1 MFVAEKLRAK
11 NIAEYLLYMWQVE
24 DLIRAFSLDIDK
36 LEMGYLSRFDSLD
49 AKQQK
54 DLRQWYADIIEMMR
68 SEGVAEKGHLQI
80 CRNVLINL
88 SDLHDRLMV
97 SQKYPYYHAA
107 YHKALPL
114 IVELRA
120 KQDKGKEHTELES
133 CFECLYGVMLLKMQG
148 RELSN
153 DTAKAVETISTFLG
167 SLSDYYIKDRMEPL
181 EF

>member
-24 DLIRAFSLDIDK
+24 DLVRAFGLDIDK

-88 SDLHDRLMV
+88 TDLHDRLMV

-167 SLSDYYIKDRMEPL
+167 SLSDYYIKDRMEPM

>member
-120 KQDKGKEHTELES
+120 KHTELES